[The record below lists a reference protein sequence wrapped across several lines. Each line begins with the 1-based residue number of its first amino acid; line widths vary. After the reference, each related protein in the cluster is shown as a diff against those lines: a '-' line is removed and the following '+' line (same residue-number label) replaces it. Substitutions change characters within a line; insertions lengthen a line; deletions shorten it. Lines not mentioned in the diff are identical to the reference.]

1 MSDDR
6 TYTGLTPDQLVVLQ
20 KAADWLTFCADHAF
34 PYMTGTQRDLRDL
47 SKKVRAIAEQPH
59 GDAADVSVPEVER

>member
-1 MSDDR
+1 MSDNR
-6 TYTGLTPDQLVVLQ
+6 TNTGLTPDQLVVLQ

-47 SKKVRAIAEQPH
+47 SKQVREIADQPH
-59 GDAADVSVPEVER
+59 GDAADGKVREEK